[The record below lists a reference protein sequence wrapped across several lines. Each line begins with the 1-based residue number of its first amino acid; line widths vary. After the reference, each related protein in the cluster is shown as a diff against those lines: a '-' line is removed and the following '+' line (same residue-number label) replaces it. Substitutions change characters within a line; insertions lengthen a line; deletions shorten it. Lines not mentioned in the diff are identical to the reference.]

1 VVYLGEN
8 GKMNDN
14 FQVALC
20 QMRVVADK
28 GENIARA
35 ISMIHEAASN
45 SDLVIL
51 PEMWNCPYQTSLF
64 PEYAEEKGNSPTLD
78 AISQAAKGDGV
89 YIVAGSIPEKHEG
102 KIYNSCF
109 IFNPSGEIIGAHRK
123 VHLFDID
130 VPGEISFKE
139 SETLTPGNQITV
151 VDTPLCKIGICICYD
166 MRFAELLRLM
176 ALEGAEFIV
185 VPGAFNLTT
194 GPAHWKPLIQV
205 RAVDNQVFM
214 AAASPARDPDAS
226 YVAYGHSMVC
236 DPWGTVLKEAGIG
249 EEIIY
254 ATINLEMIP
263 KIRQELPLLLNRRT
277 DLYQL
282 KKNE

>member
-1 VVYLGEN
+1 MGGN
-8 GKMNDN
+8 GKMKDN
-14 FQVALC
+14 FKVALC
-20 QMRVVADK
+20 QMKVVEDK

-35 ISMIHEAASN
+35 LAMISEAALQ

-64 PEYAEEKGNSPTLD
+64 PEYAEEMGDSITLD
-78 AISQAAKGDGV
+78 AVSEAAKQGGV
-89 YIVAGSIPEKHEG
+89 YIVAGSIPEKHDG
-102 KIYNSCF
+102 NVYNSSF
-109 IFNPSGEIIGAHRK
+109 IFNPQGEIIGVHRK

-130 VPGEISFKE
+130 VPGEINFKE
-139 SETLTPGNQITV
+139 STTLTAGNQITV

-166 MRFAELLRLM
+166 IRFSELLRLM
-176 ALEGAEFIV
+176 VLEGAQLIV

-194 GPAHWKPLIQV
+194 GPAHWKPLIRV

-214 AAASPARDPDAS
+214 AAASPARDPDVA
-226 YVAYGHSMVC
+226 YVAYGHSMVA
-236 DPWGTVLKEAGIG
+236 DPWGTVLKEAGTD

-254 ATINLEMIP
+254 IPIDLKMIT
-263 KIRQELPLLLNRRT
+263 KIRQELPLLKNRRT

-282 KKNE
+282 KKLD

>member
-1 VVYLGEN
+1 M
-8 GKMNDN
+8 KDN
-14 FQVALC
+14 FKVALC
-20 QMRVVADK
+20 QMKVVEDK

-35 ISMIHEAASN
+35 LAMISEAALQ

-64 PEYAEEKGNSPTLD
+64 PEYAEEMGDSITLD
-78 AISQAAKGDGV
+78 AVSEAAKQGGV
-89 YIVAGSIPEKHEG
+89 YIVAGSIPEKHDG
-102 KIYNSCF
+102 NVYNSSF
-109 IFNPSGEIIGAHRK
+109 IFNPQGEIIGVHRK

-130 VPGEISFKE
+130 VPGEINFKE
-139 SETLTPGNQITV
+139 STTLTAGNQITV

-166 MRFAELLRLM
+166 IRFSELLRLM
-176 ALEGAEFIV
+176 VLEGAQLIV

-194 GPAHWKPLIQV
+194 GPAHWKPLIRV

-214 AAASPARDPDAS
+214 AAASPARDPDVA
-226 YVAYGHSMVC
+226 YVAYGHSMVA
-236 DPWGTVLKEAGIG
+236 DPWGTVLKEAGTD

-254 ATINLEMIP
+254 IPIDLKMIT
-263 KIRQELPLLLNRRT
+263 KIRQELPLLKNRRT

-282 KKNE
+282 KKLD